1 MKYRQLGNSGLM
13 VSEIGLGTN
22 QFGGKVDLKTT
33 KEIIRA
39 AVEAGINLIDTAD
52 IYQDGRSEE
61 FIGKAV
67 SGIRDQVLI
76 ATKVH
81 YPVGEGPNQHG
92 SSRQH
97 IMEGVEASLRRL
109 NVDVIDLYQL
119 HDWDEQTPI
128 QETMRALDDLI
139 SSGKVRYLGAS
150 NFSSWQVTHANALAE
165 LKGWSAFVSVQPHY
179 NMLVREIEEQL
190 LPACEYFGWGVL
202 PYFPLAGGFLT
213 GKYHQDEEPPEGS
226 RGETSEYVQ
235 GFMTPENYRKIER
248 LEEFAQARGHTM
260 TELAHA
266 WLLSQPQVSSVISG
280 ASRAEHVNS
289 NTRAAGW
296 KLPEADLEEVEG
308 ILEN

>member
-1 MKYRQLGNSGLM
+1 MNYRQLGNAGLM